1 MTGVMRN
8 RFAET
13 CGAGP
18 WIRGCLT
25 IQEVHTYTVRMRNI
39 TLSIDDDILKL
50 GREYARTHNVSFNV
64 LVRRLIEQTVT
75 KKSSD
80 WLDDTFQ
87 YIDQNIH
94 SSAGI
99 TWKREDL
106 YRG

>member
-1 MTGVMRN
+1 MTNKNV
-8 RFAET
+8 
-13 CGAGP
+13 C
-18 WIRGCLT
+18 
-25 IQEVHTYTVRMRNI
+25 TYTVQMRNI

-94 SSAGI
+94 SSVGI